1 MSGKRSR
8 AQYEADLQAQ
18 QSPFVAFG
26 TPLPPRDPDVRDDG
40 SYVPVWKQEVRDERG
55 LKRLHG
61 AFTGGFSAG
70 YFNTVGSK
78 EGWTPSTFISSRTNR
93 KKDEPKAAQQRP
105 EDFMDEEDIA
115 DAEDARRVQTA
126 EGFAG
131 LGSTQDDEVRRGGL
145 LDLFRVEGE
154 TIGVKL
160 LKKMGWKEGQGVG
173 PKVRRKAR
181 LDGVERPGDDANA
194 THLFAPENTHM
205 ISFIRKNDHKG
216 LGFDG
221 ETKLSSSLVGISDAI
236 KSDDEDDDR
245 GLLAPKI
252 SKKKR
257 LKTGGIG
264 IGILNDTGSDDED
277 PYEIGPRISYN
288 KVIGGDKK
296 KKKPVNGAV
305 NPLLK
310 SKPVFISKKVAM
322 AKVSAGL
329 RKCHDGRLPL
339 DGFILSTND
348 EFSSVIQSVGKYGP
362 PKIPEG
368 WKSAKQ
374 PKAGYQNAAY
384 LSTAEAA
391 KASKLDP
398 KARASILGEAA
409 LPGKSVFDFLSAAAR
424 DRLAAASGKSNLP
437 AALGEIPEGYSMTE
451 EERQR
456 DFLAQ
461 IPKVDKYTAE
471 AALSRGAS
479 GFMPYGEDEAKRT
492 RYRTYLEYQAGSY
505 PVAPNKPLGVTRDD
519 WLKELREFANCAQ
532 IFKPMSGMMATRFTS
547 STTAPKLASDA
558 PDSSAPESLL
568 SKPAPKPEDPAEQAA
583 KLGMYGPMTRSS
595 QTWYPTRLLCK
606 RFNVK
611 PPAHVQPGATE
622 HDERSGPKNMAP
634 DLVSK
639 TAIDD
644 MMRQSGGFNPNWNER
659 PMESRPAEPA
669 PVDVEEKKEVVVDAE
684 RNEALEGQRAGEAV
698 FKAIFGDDSDDDE

>member
-1 MSGKRSR
+1 LSGRPKKYTDHRR
-8 AQYEADLQAQ
+8 Y
-18 QSPFVAFG
+18 
-26 TPLPPRDPDVRDDG
+26 
-40 SYVPVWKQEVRDERG
+40 Y
-55 LKRLHG
+55 
-61 AFTGGFSAG
+61 
-70 YFNTVGSK
+70 NTVGSK
-78 EGWTPSTFISSRTNR
+78 EGWTPSTFVSSRSNR
-93 KKDEPKAAQQRP
+93 KKDEAKPAQQRP

-126 EGFAG
+126 DGFTG
-131 LGSTQDDEVRRGGL
+131 LGSTQEDASRRGAFI
-145 LDLFRVEGE
+145 DLFRVEGE

-181 LDGVERPGDDANA
+181 LDGVERPGEDADA
-194 THLFAPENTHM
+194 SYLFAPENTYM

-221 ETKLSSSLVGISDAI
+221 ETKLSSSRTGSDVA
-236 KSDDEDDDR
+236 KSEDDEEDDR
-245 GLLAPKI
+245 GFLAPKI
-252 SKKKR
+252 SKKKKPVR
-257 LKTGGIG
+257 GGIG

-296 KKKPVNGAV
+296 KKKPTNGAI

-310 SKPVFISKKVAM
+310 SKPVFISKKTAM
-322 AKVSAGL
+322 AKATAGL

-339 DGFILSTND
+339 DGFILSSKD
-348 EFSSVIQSVGKYGP
+348 EFSSVIQSAGKYAP

-368 WKSAKQ
+368 WKSSKQ
-374 PKAGYQNAAY
+374 PTPGSQAAY

-398 KARASILGEAA
+398 KSRASILGEAA
-409 LPGKSVFDFLSAAAR
+409 LPGKSVFDFLSSAAR
-424 DRLAAASGKSNLP
+424 NRIAAASGKANLP

-451 EERQR
+451 EERQKEL
-456 DFLAQ
+456 LAQ
-461 IPKVDKYTAE
+461 IPKVDKYTAD

-479 GFMPYGEDEAKRT
+479 GFMPYSEDEAKRN
-492 RYRTYLEYQAGSY
+492 RYRAYLENQAGITPSL
-505 PVAPNKPLGVTRDD
+505 PERTPSISRDD

-558 PDSSAPESLL
+558 PDSTASSLL
-568 SKPAPKPEDPAEQAA
+568 SKPAPKLEDPAEQAA

-595 QTWYPTRLLCK
+595 QDWYPTRLLCK
-606 RFNVK
+606 RFNVR

-622 HDERSGPKNMAP
+622 HDEGAAPRNMAP

-639 TAIDD
+639 AAIDD
-644 MMRQSGGFNPNWNER
+644 MMKGSFQYRNDTRETKLSEPVA
-659 PMESRPAEPA
+659 PAT
-669 PVDVEEKKEVVVDAE
+669 PVEKPQEIVVDAD

-698 FKAIFGDDSDDDE
+698 FKAIFGDDSDED

>member
-1 MSGKRSR
+1 MEHS
-8 AQYEADLQAQ
+8 L
-18 QSPFVAFG
+18 
-26 TPLPPRDPDVRDDG
+26 
-40 SYVPVWKQEVRDERG
+40 EVSVLGRPSFSAP
-55 LKRLHG
+55 KRLNSL
-61 AFTGGFSAG
+61 TTLCR

-78 EGWTPSTFISSRTNR
+78 EGWTPSTFVSSRANR
-93 KKDEPKAAQQRP
+93 KKDEPKFAQQRP

-131 LGSTQDDEVRRGGL
+131 LGSTQDDAIRRGGL
-145 LDLFRVEGE
+145 IDLFRIEGE

-181 LDGVERPGDDANA
+181 LDGMERPGDDADT

-221 ETKLSSSLVGISDAI
+221 ETKLSSSLGGGSDTV
-236 KSDDEDDDR
+236 KSDDEDDVR
-245 GLLAPKI
+245 GLMAPKI
-252 SKKKR
+252 SKKKKP
-257 LKTGGIG
+257 KTGGIG

-296 KKKPVNGAV
+296 KKKPINGVA

-322 AKVSAGL
+322 AKASAGL

-339 DGFILSTND
+339 DGFILSSND
-348 EFSSVIQSVGKYGP
+348 EFSSIIQSAGKYTP

-368 WKSAKQ
+368 WISSKQ
-374 PKAGYQNAAY
+374 PKPGYQNAAY

-398 KARASILGEAA
+398 KTRASILGEAA
-409 LPGKSVFDFLSAAAR
+409 LPGKSVFDFLSPAAR
-424 DRLAAASGKSNLP
+424 DRLVAASGKSNLP
-437 AALGEIPEGYSMTE
+437 AALGEIPEGYNMTG

-456 DFLAQ
+456 DLLAQ
-461 IPKVDKYTAE
+461 IPKVDQSTAE

-479 GFMPYGEDEAKRT
+479 GFMPYAEDEAKRT
-492 RYRTYLEYQAGSY
+492 RYRTFLEYQAGLY
-505 PVAPNKPLGVTRDD
+505 PTLPEKPPFVSRDD

-532 IFKPMSGMMATRFTS
+532 IFKPMTGMMATRFTS

-558 PDSSAPESLL
+558 PESSTSGSLL

-583 KLGMYGPMTRSS
+583 RLGMYGPMTRSS
-595 QTWYPTRLLCK
+595 QDWCPTRLLCK

-611 PPAHVQPGATE
+611 PPSHVQPGATE
-622 HDERSGPKNMAP
+622 HGEEGPRNTAS

-639 TAIDD
+639 ETIKDLIKET
-644 MMRQSGGFNPNWNER
+644 GGFNSNWNER
-659 PMESRPAEPA
+659 HVESRPAETA
-669 PVDVEEKKEVVVDAE
+669 PVVEEKEEVVVDAE
-684 RNEALEGQRAGEAV
+684 RNEALEGKRAGEAV
-698 FKAIFGDDSDDDE
+698 FKAIFGDDSDDDD

>member
-1 MSGKRSR
+1 
-8 AQYEADLQAQ
+8 
-18 QSPFVAFG
+18 
-26 TPLPPRDPDVRDDG
+26 
-40 SYVPVWKQEVRDERG
+40 
-55 LKRLHG
+55 
-61 AFTGGFSAG
+61 
-70 YFNTVGSK
+70 
-78 EGWTPSTFISSRTNR
+78 
-93 KKDEPKAAQQRP
+93 
-105 EDFMDEEDIA
+105 MDEEDIA

-131 LGSTQDDEVRRGGL
+131 LGSTQDDAVRRGGL
-145 LDLFRVEGE
+145 LDLFRIGGE

-160 LKKMGWKEGQGVG
+160 LKKMGWREGQGVG

-181 LDGVERPGDDANA
+181 LDDVERPGNDADA
-194 THLFAPENTHM
+194 THFFAPENTHM
-205 ISFIRKNDHKG
+205 ISFIRKNDHRG

-221 ETKLSSSLVGISDAI
+221 ETKLSSSHGAESDMV
-236 KSDDEDDDR
+236 KSDDEGDDDR
-245 GLLAPKI
+245 ALLVPRI
-252 SKKKR
+252 SKKKKP
-257 LKTGGIG
+257 KTSGIG

-288 KVIGGDKK
+288 RVIGGDKK
-296 KKKPVNGAV
+296 KKKPINGAV

-322 AKVSAGL
+322 AKASAGF

-339 DGFILSTND
+339 DGFILSSND
-348 EFSSVIQSVGKYGP
+348 EFSSVIQTAGNYAP

-368 WKSAKQ
+368 WKSTKQ
-374 PKAGYQNAAY
+374 PKPGYQNATY

-391 KASKLDP
+391 KTSKLDP
-398 KARASILGEAA
+398 KSRASILGEAA
-409 LPGKSVFDFLSAAAR
+409 LPGKSVFDFLSPAAR
-424 DRLAAASGKSNLP
+424 DRLAAASGKNNLP

-451 EERQR
+451 EERQK
-456 DFLAQ
+456 DLLAQ
-461 IPKVDKYTAE
+461 IPKVDKYTAD

-479 GFMPYGEDEAKRT
+479 GFMPYGEDESKRT
-492 RYRTYLEYQAGSY
+492 RYRAFLENQAGIN
-505 PVAPNKPLGVTRDD
+505 PNLPERSPAISRDD

-532 IFKPMSGMMATRFTS
+532 IFKPMSGMMAMRFTS

-558 PDSSAPESLL
+558 PDSTAGESLI

-583 KLGMYGPMTRSS
+583 RLGMYGPMTRSS
-595 QTWYPTRLLCK
+595 QDWYPTRLLCK

-622 HDERSGPKNMAP
+622 HDEGGPTRTTAP

-644 MMRQSGGFNPNWNER
+644 MMRQSGGFNPNWNQRTSGTKPTR
-659 PMESRPAEPA
+659 PV
-669 PVDVEEKKEVVVDAE
+669 PVEKPEEVFVDAD

-698 FKAIFGDDSDDDE
+698 FKAIFGDDSDDDD

>member
-1 MSGKRSR
+1 
-8 AQYEADLQAQ
+8 
-18 QSPFVAFG
+18 
-26 TPLPPRDPDVRDDG
+26 
-40 SYVPVWKQEVRDERG
+40 
-55 LKRLHG
+55 
-61 AFTGGFSAG
+61 
-70 YFNTVGSK
+70 
-78 EGWTPSTFISSRTNR
+78 
-93 KKDEPKAAQQRP
+93 
-105 EDFMDEEDIA
+105 MDEEDIA

-194 THLFAPENTHM
+194 THLFAPENTHI
-205 ISFIRKNDHKG
+205 ISFIRKNNHKG

-221 ETKLSSSLVGISDAI
+221 ETKLSSSLGGISDTI

-245 GLLAPKI
+245 GLFTPKI
-252 SKKKR
+252 SKKKKP
-257 LKTGGIG
+257 KTGGIG

-296 KKKPVNGAV
+296 KKKPANGAV

-322 AKVSAGL
+322 AKTSAGL
-329 RKCHDGRLPL
+329 RKCYDGRLPL
-339 DGFILSTND
+339 DGFILSSSD
-348 EFSSVIQSVGKYGP
+348 EFSSVIQSAGKYEP

-374 PKAGYQNAAY
+374 PKPGYQNAAY

-409 LPGKSVFDFLSAAAR
+409 LPGKSVFDFLSTAAR

-451 EERQR
+451 EQRQR
-456 DFLAQ
+456 DLLAQ
-461 IPKVDKYTAE
+461 IPKVDKYTAD

-492 RYRTYLEYQAGSY
+492 RYRTYLEYQAGLY
-505 PVAPNKPLGVTRDD
+505 PVLPDKPPGVTRDD
-519 WLKELREFANCAQ
+519 WLKELREFATCAQ

-558 PDSSAPESLL
+558 PDSSAPESLI
-568 SKPAPKPEDPAEQAA
+568 SKPTPKPEDPAEQAA

-595 QTWYPTRLLCK
+595 QAWYPTRLLCK
-606 RFNVK
+606 RFNVL
-611 PPAHVQPGATE
+611 PPAHVQPRATE
-622 HDERSGPKNMAP
+622 HDETARPRNTAP

-669 PVDVEEKKEVVVDAE
+669 PVAFEKEEEVVVDVE

>member
-1 MSGKRSR
+1 
-8 AQYEADLQAQ
+8 
-18 QSPFVAFG
+18 
-26 TPLPPRDPDVRDDG
+26 
-40 SYVPVWKQEVRDERG
+40 
-55 LKRLHG
+55 
-61 AFTGGFSAG
+61 
-70 YFNTVGSK
+70 
-78 EGWTPSTFISSRTNR
+78 
-93 KKDEPKAAQQRP
+93 
-105 EDFMDEEDIA
+105 MDEEDIA

-131 LGSTQDDEVRRGGL
+131 LGSTQDDAVRRGGL
-145 LDLFRVEGE
+145 IDLFRIEGE

-173 PKVRRKAR
+173 PKVRRKAC
-181 LDGVERPGDDANA
+181 LNGVERSGDDVGA
-194 THLFAPENTHM
+194 THLFAPVNTHM
-205 ISFIRKNDHKG
+205 ISFTRKNDRKG

-221 ETKLSSSLVGISDAI
+221 EMKLSSGPGESNTV
-236 KSDDEDDDR
+236 KSEDEDDDQ

-252 SKKKR
+252 SKKKKP
-257 LKTGGIG
+257 KTGGIG

-296 KKKPVNGAV
+296 KKKPINGAA

-322 AKVSAGL
+322 AKASAGL

-339 DGFILSTND
+339 DGFILSISD
-348 EFSSVIQSVGKYGP
+348 EFSSVIQSAGKYVP
-362 PKIPEG
+362 PIIPQG
-368 WKSAKQ
+368 WKSSKQ
-374 PKAGYQNAAY
+374 PKPGYQNAAY

-398 KARASILGEAA
+398 KSRAKILGEAA
-409 LPGKSVFDFLSAAAR
+409 LPGKSVFDFLSPAAR
-424 DRLAAASGKSNLP
+424 DKLAAASGKSNLP
-437 AALGEIPEGYSMTE
+437 AALGEIPEGYNMTE
-451 EERQR
+451 EERQK
-456 DFLAQ
+456 DLLAQ
-461 IPKVDKYTAE
+461 IPKVDKYTAD

-492 RYRTYLEYQAGSY
+492 RYRTFLEYQAGLY
-505 PVAPNKPLGVTRDD
+505 PILPEKPLGVSRDD

-547 STTAPKLASDA
+547 STTAPKLASDVTS
-558 PDSSAPESLL
+558 PSAPESLI

-583 KLGMYGPMTRSS
+583 RLGMYGPMTRSS
-595 QTWYPTRLLCK
+595 QDWYPTRLLCK

-611 PPAHVQPGATE
+611 PPAHVQPGSAE
-622 HDERSGPKNMAP
+622 HDEGGGPRNTAP

-639 TAIDD
+639 TVIDD
-644 MMRQSGGFNPNWNER
+644 IMRQSGGLNPNWNER
-659 PMESRPAEPA
+659 TTDNRPTEAAPA
-669 PVDVEEKKEVVVDAE
+669 PVEKKEEVVVDAE